1 MLADDSI
8 QSMGGK
14 ARDKALSAVEKS
26 TIAKKGAEARWSLP
40 KATHEGVISLGAGGE
55 ISCAVLEDGT
65 RLLTQMGFLAAIG
78 RSPSPKGGQSSSD
91 EIIPFVAAKN
101 LKPFV
106 TKELLDATKTIRFR
120 TSTSRTAVG
129 YRAEL
134 LPKVCDVYLR
144 ARAENRLH
152 PRQAHIAVEA
162 DIIMRGLGE
171 VGIVGLI
178 DEATGYQ
185 YDRARTALAQI
196 LECFITKEL
205 QAWTK
210 TFPLDFYQELFRLK
224 NWPFNPRTMQGPRAI
239 AQYTNDIVY
248 RRLAPGVLD
257 ELRAKN
263 PVIQGKRK
271 HKLFQWLTGDIGH
284 PKLLAHLEGVKI
296 LMKESPTWEGFLEKL
311 DKYYPII
318 ETTELGLVLQHQ
330 PQQKKNRL
338 AAYNDL
344 MASLAPATAG

>member
-8 QSMGGK
+8 QSLGGK
-14 ARDKALSAVEKS
+14 ARFAALSADERSK
-26 TIAKKGAEARWSLP
+26 IAKKGAHALWSLP
-40 KATHEGVISLGAGGE
+40 KATHEGVISLGVAGE
-55 ISCAVLEDGT
+55 ISCAVLNDGT
-65 RLLTQMGFLAAIG
+65 RLLTQMGFLSAIG
-78 RSPSPKGGQSSSD
+78 RSPRARGGQGSSD
-91 EIIPFVAAKN
+91 EVIPFVAAKN

-106 TKELLDATKTIRFR
+106 TRELLDATKTIRFR
-120 TSTSRTAVG
+120 TLTGRTAIG

-144 ARAENRLH
+144 ARAEDRLH
-152 PRQAHIAVEA
+152 VKQTHIAKEA

-185 YDRARTALAQI
+185 YDRARNALAQI

-224 NWPFNPRTMQGPRAI
+224 NWPFNPRTMRGPRAI

-263 PVIQGKRK
+263 PVVQGRRK

-296 LMKESPTWEGFLEKL
+296 LMKESPTWEEFLSKL

-318 ETTELGLVLQHQ
+318 ETTELGLVLQHLPQ
-330 PQQKKNRL
+330 PKTNRL
-338 AAYNDL
+338 AAYNEL
-344 MASLAPATAG
+344 MASLTPIR